1 MANDFYN
8 RNSSFNP
15 DELADG
21 DAIEAEFDAIGRG
34 FDTIEDL
41 VNANKAGYP
50 TQTFQVATAT
60 SGTHAVPKA
69 QMDTAL
75 GRKLDAVN
83 YNASDILTKLKTVD
97 GTGSGLDADLLDGQ
111 EGAYYRNAANLNAG
125 ILPDA
130 RLSGT
135 YTGVSITGNAATAT
149 TLQTARTINGVSF
162 NGSANITVADSTK
175 LPLTGGDMS
184 GPISFTPT
192 SGTVMS
198 FGATPVI
205 RRFTGANSMSMGVGG
220 DDTLLLGAGESV
232 VTMATNLALGSEDV
246 HIGAE
251 TNIFLHVSSDNWA
264 TWAGRKTFSIDA
276 VNGPLWAGGKV
287 WHAGNDGSG
296 SALDADL
303 LDGQEGSY
311 YRNASNINAGKIGD
325 AYLPATISSHITGNA
340 ATATK
345 LATARTITL
354 GGDLSGSASFD
365 GSANITITAS
375 VLNVAVLSGTIA
387 HGGTIPLPS
396 GFTEAQCKWLV
407 SMNDSNNGSDTWD
420 LREAAAVD
428 QYHERCFTTGRVV
441 SAYTVVSE
449 DITDASETH
458 DGVANYI
465 IIGVK

>member
-8 RNSSFNP
+8 RGANFNP

-75 GRKLDAVN
+75 GLKLDAVK

-111 EGAYYRNAANLNAG
+111 
-125 ILPDA
+125 D
-130 RLSGT
+130 
-135 YTGVSITGNAATAT
+135 
-149 TLQTARTINGVSF
+149 
-162 NGSANITVADSTK
+162 
-175 LPLTGGDMS
+175 
-184 GPISFTPT
+184 
-192 SGTVMS
+192 
-198 FGATPVI
+198 
-205 RRFTGANSMSMGVGG
+205 
-220 DDTLLLGAGESV
+220 
-232 VTMATNLALGSEDV
+232 
-246 HIGAE
+246 
-251 TNIFLHVSSDNWA
+251 
-264 TWAGRKTFSIDA
+264 
-276 VNGPLWAGGKV
+276 
-287 WHAGNDGSG
+287 
-296 SALDADL
+296 
-303 LDGQEGSY
+303 GSY
-311 YRNASNINAGKIGD
+311 YRNASNINAGTLAKER
-325 AYLPATISSHITGNA
+325 LPASIDASTTGNA
-340 ATATK
+340 ATATTLQTGRTINNVSFNGSANITVEPYVEQDTGTNATRYLTFVDSSTAGYQRLNLDTAMSYNPSTNLLSVKASSANK
-345 LATARTITL
+345 LSTARTITL

-375 VLNVAVLSGTIA
+375 VLNVAVLQGTIA

-407 SMNDSNNGSDTWD
+407 SVNDSNSGGDTWD
-420 LREAAAVD
+420 LRDGVTVD

-441 SAYTVVSE
+441 SCYSVVQE
-449 DITDASETH
+449 DATDATETH
-458 DGVANYI
+458 NGIANYI